1 MTNIFEEFDKKVDL
15 KAIEKQKAEAAENSY
30 DPVPAGKYVAKIES
44 MEIGLTKTDK
54 RPMFKVQ
61 MRLVDGDGATEKEY
75 LSKFKK
81 KKPCIFMNRVIFGT
95 KNDGGMIQSV
105 ETWVNKIFPDDPVV
119 FSNYSDFAE
128 QILDV
133 AEDCEGLEFE
143 IEYDD
148 SRFNSISILD
158 VFDA

>member
-1 MTNIFEEFDKKVDL
+1 MANIFEEFDKKVDL
-15 KAIEKQKAEAAENSY
+15 KEINRQKEEAAENSY
-30 DPVPAGKYVAKIES
+30 EAVPVGKYIAKIES
-44 MEIGLTKTDK
+44 MEIGMTKDK

-61 MRLVDGDGATEKEY
+61 MRLVDGDGKTEKDY

-105 ETWVNKIFPDDPVV
+105 ETWFNKIFPDDPIV
-119 FSNYSDFAE
+119 FSTYSDFAN

-133 AEDCEGLEFE
+133 AEDCEGFEFLVD
-143 IEYDD
+143 YDD
-148 SRFNSISILD
+148 SKFNSISILE
-158 VFDA
+158 VYDA